1 MTEFRNRIVGHD
13 LVDPKTLTP
22 NALNFRTHPERQS
35 AATEGSLKTVG
46 WVDELLI
53 NLRTGEEWPPDER
66 NVPTLVNGHDR
77 RKIAVKAGITAVPA
91 RYVDLTPA
99 EEKLVLAS
107 FDAIT
112 NLAEMDEKIL
122 ADLLQE
128 VELTPVEDPGLAAL
142 LESLAEDA
150 GLVVETDEPVP
161 PPPPES
167 AYQEQYGVIVI
178 CADEDEQ
185 RTVYEKLLDE
195 GYEVKVV
202 AT

>member
-1 MTEFRNRIVGHD
+1 MTGFRNRIVGHD
-13 LVDPKTLTP
+13 LVDPRSLTP
-22 NALNFRTHPERQS
+22 HALNFRTHPAHQT
-35 AATEGSLKTVG
+35 AATQGSLATVG

-53 NLRTGEEWPPDER
+53 NLRTGEEWPPEQR
-66 NVPTLVNGHDR
+66 HVRTLINGHDR
-77 RKIAVKAGITAVPA
+77 RKIAIQAGEPAVPA
-91 RYVDLTPA
+91 RFVDLTPA

-112 NLAEMDEKIL
+112 NLAQLDEEL
-122 ADLLQE
+122 LGQLLQE

-142 LESLAEDA
+142 LERLAEEA
-150 GLVVETDEPVP
+150 GLVEEDETP

-167 AYQEQYGVIVI
+167 AYREQYGVIVI
-178 CADEDEQ
+178 CSDEDQQ
-185 RTVYEKLLDE
+185 RTVYEQLLAE